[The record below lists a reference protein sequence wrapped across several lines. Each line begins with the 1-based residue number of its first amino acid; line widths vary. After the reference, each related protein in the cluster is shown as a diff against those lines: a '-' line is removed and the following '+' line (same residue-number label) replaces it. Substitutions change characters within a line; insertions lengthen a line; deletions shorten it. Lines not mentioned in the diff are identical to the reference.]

1 MGNFTP
7 AWAAHDV
14 DGYAQLLFLPLS
26 LNGYPTLKMFPML
39 ENKFLQPFTGLEFM
53 AHIRKKKQKPKTN
66 QNHTSLEM
74 KSIIFTTAESLRGVV
89 WTLQIK
95 QH

>member
-39 ENKFLQPFTGLEFM
+39 ESKFLQPFTGLEFM
-53 AHIRKKKQKPKTN
+53 AHIKKKTTHKKN
-66 QNHTSLEM
+66 SLEM
-74 KSIIFTTAESLRGVV
+74 KSIIFTTAEGLRGVV